1 MVKKIRNKLLV
12 IIDLSPELKV
22 ALRYGGLRAKSTRCG
37 LILLSIVDE
46 GTPQQWKTVENIMQ
60 DEAKKESKKI
70 LAEHSSFVKEV
81 SGITPETKIVT
92 GNSEEAILKLL
103 KNDKSIRM
111 VVLAASEEKN
121 NPGPLI
127 NLLVNNTKL
136 PIPAVIVPGHLNET
150 EIEEIAHSQIYKMK

>member
-1 MVKKIRNKLLV
+1 
-12 IIDLSPELKV
+12 
-22 ALRYGGLRAKSTRCG
+22 
-37 LILLSIVDE
+37 
-46 GTPQQWKTVENIMQ
+46 MQ

-70 LAEHSSFVKEV
+70 LEEHSSFVKEV
-81 SGITPETKIVT
+81 SGVTPETKILT

-136 PIPAVIVPGHLNET
+136 PIPAVIVPGHLNEA
-150 EIEEIAHSQIYKMK
+150 EIEEIAYSQIHKMK